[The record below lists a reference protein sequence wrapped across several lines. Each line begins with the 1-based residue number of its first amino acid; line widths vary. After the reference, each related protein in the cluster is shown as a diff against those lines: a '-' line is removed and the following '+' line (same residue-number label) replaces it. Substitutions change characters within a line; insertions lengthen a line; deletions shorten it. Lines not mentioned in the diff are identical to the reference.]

1 MSAGGPA
8 PASPSSAPVAA
19 PPPRAPPSADL
30 AGKSAWLPRADTRLG
45 RHLALALR
53 AAGCAVRGLRF
64 AGEELEYVTESFLAE
79 PELYNEAHERAK
91 RRCMLDADV
100 VVLTL
105 PGDDPIARATL
116 EALDAACASDGK
128 PRAVI
133 ALSSPKVW
141 ASAPPAGDDPAFAT
155 LRPDAPLD
163 DLLRW
168 RGGGVGGRT
177 SVGTARRVA
186 AGMGTGTIAD
196 DTSRSL
202 ADDASRS
209 FAYARAERLVLRA
222 STPGALETR
231 VARHGV
237 LYGGGEF
244 PDGFLRVFRDAWEG
258 KPAPVFGSGANRIPT
273 CHVRDLAA
281 CVAVLA
287 QTALETARGAARVE
301 PPARDRVATILDERR
316 VTQLEMASKV
326 AAAFGV
332 PVARFPASRAYAEPL
347 AASSADLSVGGEAGA
362 FALASRGGA
371 DALLA
376 DVDPESAR
384 ATLEPPDFDPDDDES
399 SSALDPA
406 AWAECR
412 HRGALGEPVFA
423 PEREEEEEEV
433 KADPIEEEPNGGEG
447 QKTDAEDAAEGATA
461 EGAEGESAEPESP
474 WEVAPAPVGGFP
486 AVLAEF
492 IAANG
497 LPPKRV
503 LVRGPPLADA
513 EALAAET
520 AEAYSLPLLVPAELV
535 ATWLPKCSEAL
546 REKCGDPTLAER
558 TTNEGGGDEAAGD
571 ASADNA
577 EAAEDPGTAEDPE
590 ADPEAEAT
598 EGSEDPKAAEAR
610 AREAA
615 RERRAK
621 ALELWD
627 GLDAATRLELLRET
641 LALGEVKRP
650 GYVLA
655 GDGVLAGA
663 EACHEL
669 FTTVPP
675 RPLLRLK
682 RKPRR
687 RAPGPDDEAPSNE
700 DPEDPSN
707 EEPEPEPEPE
717 PEYPE
722 ETEEEAE
729 ARRVLHPDAA
739 PTAIV
744 HLRVSDGGVHFKK
757 TFRDSD
763 PEGYERYKQWAK
775 DEEAAMDAHD
785 EAVNAAKEAAKA
797 RKEAVLA
804 AKKEGLEPPPE
815 PAEGEEDP
823 TVPPPPP
830 ETDEVTRWLLRD
842 AARFARKDVREEGAE
857 GEGREDSRGPVEAR
871 APSLPARHWV
881 DATGSA
887 FARLRATKRHLGAAA
902 NFVGVVGDAAED
914 VDPAELA
921 AAQAATARRR
931 AAELSAAA
939 RRERAAALAERQRRE
954 MLAREEEA
962 LHARSASLRQ
972 YLGAEVMP
980 TVTEAMIR
988 MLKLRPPDPALA
1000 LSEHLLRLDHAAATE
1015 EEAERVATKA
1025 MERAMLEEA
1034 KLREKREKLE
1044 TSRRKA
1050 REARLAIKPKA
1061 LVRPAPKPA
1070 RPRPPRAPKPE
1081 AKAEDADEGAGE
1093 AAGEE

>member
-1 MSAGGPA
+1 M
-8 PASPSSAPVAA
+8 
-19 PPPRAPPSADL
+19 
-30 AGKSAWLPRADTRLG
+30 
-45 RHLALALR
+45 
-53 AAGCAVRGLRF
+53 
-64 AGEELEYVTESFLAE
+64 
-79 PELYNEAHERAK
+79 
-91 RRCMLDADV
+91 
-100 VVLTL
+100 
-105 PGDDPIARATL
+105 
-116 EALDAACASDGK
+116 
-128 PRAVI
+128 
-133 ALSSPKVW
+133 
-141 ASAPPAGDDPAFAT
+141 
-155 LRPDAPLD
+155 
-163 DLLRW
+163 
-168 RGGGVGGRT
+168 
-177 SVGTARRVA
+177 
-186 AGMGTGTIAD
+186 
-196 DTSRSL
+196 
-202 ADDASRS
+202 
-209 FAYARAERLVLRA
+209 
-222 STPGALETR
+222 
-231 VARHGV
+231 
-237 LYGGGEF
+237 
-244 PDGFLRVFRDAWEG
+244 
-258 KPAPVFGSGANRIPT
+258 
-273 CHVRDLAA
+273 
-281 CVAVLA
+281 
-287 QTALETARGAARVE
+287 
-301 PPARDRVATILDERR
+301 
-316 VTQLEMASKV
+316 
-326 AAAFGV
+326 
-332 PVARFPASRAYAEPL
+332 
-347 AASSADLSVGGEAGA
+347 
-362 FALASRGGA
+362 
-371 DALLA
+371 
-376 DVDPESAR
+376 
-384 ATLEPPDFDPDDDES
+384 
-399 SSALDPA
+399 
-406 AWAECR
+406 
-412 HRGALGEPVFA
+412 
-423 PEREEEEEEV
+423 

-447 QKTDAEDAAEGATA
+447 QKTDAAEGATA

-546 REKCGDPTLAER
+546 REKCGDPTLAEQP
-558 TTNEGGGDEAAGD
+558 TNDGGGDEAAGD

-577 EAAEDPGTAEDPE
+577 EAAEDAGTAEDPE
-590 ADPEAEAT
+590 ADPEAEAA

-707 EEPEPEPEPE
+707 EEPEPEPE

-857 GEGREDSRGPVEAR
+857 GEGREDSRGPVETR

-902 NFVGVVGDAAED
+902 NSSASS
-914 VDPAELA
+914 
-921 AAQAATARRR
+921 ATRRRTWTRGARRR
-931 AAELSAAA
+931 AGGDGAAA
-939 RRERAAALAERQRRE
+939 RGGAERRHSARARRRRSRSGSA
-954 MLAREEEA
+954 ARCWRGRRRRCTRGRRVCGSTS
-962 LHARSASLRQ
+962 ARR
-972 YLGAEVMP
+972 
-980 TVTEAMIR
+980 
-988 MLKLRPPDPALA
+988 
-1000 LSEHLLRLDHAAATE
+1000 
-1015 EEAERVATKA
+1015 
-1025 MERAMLEEA
+1025 
-1034 KLREKREKLE
+1034 
-1044 TSRRKA
+1044 
-1050 REARLAIKPKA
+1050 
-1061 LVRPAPKPA
+1061 
-1070 RPRPPRAPKPE
+1070 
-1081 AKAEDADEGAGE
+1081 
-1093 AAGEE
+1093 